1 MKINKCRVCE
11 SKNLTKCLNLGNQ
24 YLTGVFPKN
33 KNQKISTGNL
43 SLVYCNK
50 CTLLQLSE
58 NFNRFEMYGSNYGY
72 MSSLNQSMV
81 NHLKNKSEKIKKIAK
96 LSKNDLIVDIGSN
109 DGTFLSFFS
118 NLCKT
123 VGVDPTIKKFS
134 KYYKKKTIIIPDF
147 FSLNTLK
154 KYSVYKKAKAITS
167 IAMFYDLENP
177 ISFAQEVYEA
187 LDNDGIWH
195 FEQSYMPSM
204 IKNISYDTI
213 CHEHLEYY
221 SLKSLKYILDKS
233 EFKIIDIELND
244 INGGSFAITVAKK
257 KSKKFIESSLVDWLL
272 KKEDLY
278 KFNKLDTLF
287 DFKNKVFKH
296 KELLKDLILNL
307 KDMKKKVGGYGAS
320 TKGNVILQFC
330 DLNNNLIPYI
340 VDVNPFKR
348 NKLTPGTKI
357 KIINDIDFKKKK
369 PDYLLV
375 LPWHFKN
382 HILQKENSF
391 IKRGG
396 HFIFP
401 LPDIEIV

>member
-1 MKINKCRVCE
+1 MKINKCRACE
-11 SKNLTKCLNLGNQ
+11 NNNLSKCLDLGNQ

-33 KNQKISTGNL
+33 KNQNISIGNL

-50 CTLLQLSE
+50 CSLLQLSE

-96 LSKNDLIVDIGSN
+96 LSKKDLIIDIGSN
-109 DGTFLSFFS
+109 DGTFLSFFTKV
-118 NLCKT
+118 CET
-123 VGVDPTIKKFS
+123 AGVDPTIKKFQNH
-134 KYYKKKTIIIPDF
+134 YYKKTITISDF
-147 FSLNTLK
+147 FSADTLK
-154 KYSVYKKAKAITS
+154 KNSINKKAKAITS

-177 ISFAQEVYEA
+177 IAFANEVYES
-187 LDNDGIWH
+187 LDKDGIWH

-233 EFKIIDIELND
+233 EFKIIDIEIND

-257 KSKKFIESSLVDWLL
+257 KSRKFEESSLVDWLL

-278 KFNKLDTLF
+278 KFNKLETF
-287 DFKNKVFKH
+287 IDFKTKVFKH
-296 KELLKDLILNL
+296 KKLLKDLILNL
-307 KDMKKKVGGYGAS
+307 KDMKKKVAGYGAS

-330 DLNNNLIPYI
+330 NLNNKHIPYI
-340 VDVNPFKR
+340 VDVNPYKR

-357 KIINDIDFKKKK
+357 KIINDHDFKRKK
-369 PDYLLV
+369 PDYLIV

-382 HILQKENSF
+382 HILQKENSY
-391 IKRGG
+391 IKNGG